1 MTVPDAIEVARNHLV
16 TVLPDYAK
24 ADLQLEE
31 LETPPSG
38 SRWSFTF
45 SAILP
50 ATAGNYAANL
60 AEVLRGRRVSK
71 SVQIDAESGSL
82 VSVKNATV

>member
-1 MTVPDAIEVARNHLV
+1 MTVSDAIEVARKHLV

-31 LETPPSG
+31 LETPPFG
-38 SRWSFTF
+38 SNWSFTF
-45 SAILP
+45 SATLP
-50 ATAGNYAANL
+50 VSGGSYAANL

-71 SVQIDAESGSL
+71 AVQIDAESGSL